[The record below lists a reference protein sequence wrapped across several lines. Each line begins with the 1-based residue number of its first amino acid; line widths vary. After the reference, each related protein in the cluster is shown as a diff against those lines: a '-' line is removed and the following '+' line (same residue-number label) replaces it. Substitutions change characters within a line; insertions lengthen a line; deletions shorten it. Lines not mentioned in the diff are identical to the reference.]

1 MRAAHPKHL
10 LKAFRDL
17 ELLDR
22 DDQRCGIVD
31 DIEVAESEPGIW
43 EMTALLVGPGAW
55 RRRSPRWLTAFLPGR
70 RVVRVVA
77 ADVASTTSSVRL
89 LKKAEELGLAS
100 FEQRILRRLR
110 TN

>member
-1 MRAAHPKHL
+1 MAAHPRHL
-10 LKAFRDL
+10 IRAYRDL

-31 DIEVAESEPGIW
+31 DIELQEREPGIW

-55 RRRSPRWLTAFLPGR
+55 ARRRPRWFTALFGGHDL
-70 RVVRVVA
+70 VRVDA
-77 ADVASTTSSVRL
+77 AHVASAGNAVRL
-89 LKKAEELGLAS
+89 LKKAEELGLARL
-100 FEQRILRRLR
+100 EQRLLRRFG